1 MGKSS
6 VKSLELELEHQLTMT
21 RFCLVI
27 FLAIYA
33 FGLAASDPERE
44 EGLGALSNKVRTI
57 MPISDWSNLPLVPV
71 KVTKRQSVPTKPL
84 QTEYNTKGC
93 LGYSWII
100 LFIILTKF
108 QG

>member
-44 EGLGALSNKVRTI
+44 EGLVNKVRAI
-57 MPISDWSNLPLVPV
+57 MPRSDWSNLPIVPV
-71 KVTKRQSVPTKPL
+71 KVTKSQSI
-84 QTEYNTKGC
+84 NTN
-93 LGYSWII
+93 Y
-100 LFIILTKF
+100 
-108 QG
+108 